1 MGIRDKTLISIISKM
16 LKAEIEG
23 IGIPT
28 KGTPQGGILSPLL
41 ANINL
46 NELDHWIASQ
56 WQNIPTKYQY
66 KNRAIR

>member
-1 MGIRDKTLISIISKM
+1 M

-41 ANINL
+41 SNINL
-46 NELDHWIASQ
+46 NELDHWISSQ
-56 WQNIPTKYQY
+56 WHEIPSNHQY
-66 KNRAIR
+66 TSQSHK